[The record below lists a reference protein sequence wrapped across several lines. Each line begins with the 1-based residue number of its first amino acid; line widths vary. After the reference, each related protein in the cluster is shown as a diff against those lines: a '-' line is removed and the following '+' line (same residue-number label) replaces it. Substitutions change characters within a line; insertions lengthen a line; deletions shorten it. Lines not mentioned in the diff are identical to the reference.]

1 MSSIAPSPRSHAP
14 DSPPRFARIRATPFD
29 AALGAEISG
38 VDLSQRLD
46 QQTAAEIN
54 GALAEFEVLVFR
66 DQELTPEQHIAIAER
81 LGGVDVN
88 RFFRPVDG
96 YPLIAE
102 VRKEPQHNANIG
114 GGWHTDHSYDAIP
127 AKGSLLYAR
136 QLPSAAGD
144 TMFASATKAFASLSA
159 GLQATL
165 RTLRAHHSSRHVFG
179 AEGAIRAQT
188 DLPGRVLNPELA
200 TQDALHPVVFR
211 HPLNGREALYVNPG
225 FTLRFD
231 GWTQAESAPLL
242 AYLYEQVA
250 REDFAYRL
258 VWRLGTLTLWDN
270 RTTWHKAV
278 NDYPGERRVLHRI
291 TLAGEPLN

>member
-102 VRKEPQHNANIG
+102 VRKE
-114 GGWHTDHSYDAIP
+114 
-127 AKGSLLYAR
+127 
-136 QLPSAAGD
+136 SAGGD

-200 TQDALHPVVFR
+200 TQDALHPVVFL